1 MNWNLIAWFAGVV
14 LTIYGLKF
22 VLTLAKSLFG
32 KEARESIVDGI
43 GSSISNA
50 NKKITKS
57 LKKKADER
65 KRKKAEENRA
75 IVRVL

>member
-1 MNWNLIAWFAGVV
+1 MNWGLIAWFAGVV

-22 VLTLAKSLFG
+22 VLTLTKSLFG
-32 KEARESIVDGI
+32 KESREQIVDSI
-43 GSSISNA
+43 GNSISNA

-65 KRKKAEENRA
+65 KHKKAEENRA